1 MRKLSRGAMAAIAAA
16 IAIPATVVIAKT
28 VEHNRWHNMTP
39 ETRARMDEGRLAMA
53 KAALKLTPEQDKLWS
68 PLEVLIRDTFKA
80 RDAKRADWEKSKT
93 QREADRT
100 AGKRPD
106 MAERFEKMS
115 QTMTERA
122 DRMKAFAG
130 SFKPFYASLSDEQK
144 DVLRPLMRG
153 LAPGDGKGG
162 HHGPRFAEGWGERGG
177 HHGGHQGGWFGRHNG
192 GPEGRERPMMDDG
205 GPEQGGEPRSNDAT
219 PAAPP
224 ADAK

>member
-1 MRKLSRGAMAAIAAA
+1 MRKLSRGAMAAIVAAV
-16 IAIPATVVIAKT
+16 AIPATVVIAKT
-28 VEHNRWHNMTP
+28 VEQNRWHNMTP

-93 QREADRT
+93 QRDADRT

-153 LAPGDGKGG
+153 LAPGDGKRG

-177 HHGGHQGGWFGRHNG
+177 HNGGWFGRHHG

>member
-1 MRKLSRGAMAAIAAA
+1 MRKLSRGAMAAIAALV
-16 IAIPATVVIAKT
+16 AIPATVVIAKT
-28 VEHNRWHNMTP
+28 VDHNRWHNMTP

-53 KAALKLTPEQDKLWS
+53 KAALKLSPEQDKLWS
-68 PLEVLIRDTFKA
+68 PLEAQIRDTFKA

-93 QREADRT
+93 QRDADRA

-130 SFKPFYASLSDEQK
+130 TFKPFYASLSDEQK

-153 LAPGDGKGG
+153 LAPGEGKGG
-162 HHGPRFAEGWGERGG
+162 HHGPRFADGWGERGG
-177 HHGGHQGGWFGRHNG
+177 WGKHHGGWSGRHHGGH
-192 GPEGRERPMMDDG
+192 EGRGGPMMDDG
-205 GPEQGGEPRSNDAT
+205 GSDQGGAPSSNDAK

-224 ADAK
+224 ANSK